1 MTRSTGKRKRIPQR
15 TCVGC
20 RSVRPKRELVRIVR
34 TPEGCVAV
42 DDTGKRSGRGA
53 YLCPLRNC
61 WETALSRGHLSRAL
75 RTSVTAETR
84 SRLQEYAA
92 DLQPEPGAFEKGVG
106 EDE

>member
-1 MTRSTGKRKRIPQR
+1 MSRSTRKPKRIPQR

-42 DDTGKRSGRGA
+42 DETGKRSGRGA
-53 YLCPLRNC
+53 YLCPQSSC
-61 WETALSRGHLSRAL
+61 WEKALSKGHLGRAL
-75 RTSVTAETR
+75 RTSVTVETR
-84 SRLQEYAA
+84 SRLREYAA
-92 DLQPEPGAFEKGVG
+92 DLRPETGAFEKGVG